1 VNRENKKFV
10 QKCIRSARQV
20 RAISVSIT
28 LCFLI
33 FPWCVIADSYL
44 DLIEEAAGNIE
55 LDPENKA
62 KSLGLKKEEPSVN
75 PTRDFPLGMLYSDFE
90 TSLRQ
95 RYIGS
100 FAFYNKLDKSRKMKV
115 YEAYQSKPKIEYIR
129 ELIKDYYLGG

>member
-1 VNRENKKFV
+1 MENKKFV
-10 QKCIRSARQV
+10 QKLIRSARQV
-20 RAISVSIT
+20 RAITVPIT
-28 LCFLI
+28 LCFLF

-55 LDPENKA
+55 LDPGNKA

-75 PTRDFPLGMLYSDFE
+75 LTRDFPLGMLYSDFE
-90 TSLRQ
+90 SSLRKK
-95 RYIGS
+95 YIGS